1 MTAGEIK
8 QINKEIARLRSKII
22 RLESGAFK
30 ITPTLSE
37 APAFG
42 GGISDK
48 VGNSVAEISDI
59 KREIQ
64 NLEIL
69 RNSALNR
76 LSRDIFEE
84 NCLFMRLSLHYSWRK
99 ISMQVGG
106 NNTPDSI
113 RKMCSRYKW

>member
-1 MTAGEIK
+1 MTAREIK
-8 QINKEIARLRSKII
+8 QINKDISRLKAKMMRI
-22 RLESGAFK
+22 ESEAFK
-30 ITPTLSE
+30 TTATLSE
-37 APAFG
+37 APASSNSV
-42 GGISDK
+42 SDK

-76 LSRDIFEE
+76 LSREKFEE

-99 ISMQVGG
+99 IALQVGG

>member
-1 MTAGEIK
+1 MTAREIK
-8 QINKEIARLRSKII
+8 QINKEIVKLRSKIT
-22 RLESGAFK
+22 RLESEAFK

-37 APAFG
+37 LPSNG
-42 GGISDK
+42 NNVSDK
-48 VGNSVAEISDI
+48 VGNSVAEITDI

-76 LSRDIFEE
+76 LSREKFEE

-99 ISMQVGG
+99 IAMQIGG

-113 RKMCSRYKW
+113 RKMCERYSW